1 MMKRKLYDLVNG
13 AGKLP
18 IGRLAVGSLWAPVL
32 WFAVIALE
40 DGRIDPA
47 IGWHYREQ
55 LMYQVVSLLTA
66 AAFLNLSLWLV
77 HRKFPGVALTLWI
90 PSVGIS
96 GLLLLVVGLAFVCEG
111 SSGDILSFCSD
122 PDDMTP
128 FTLFVSGVMASF
140 TLPGWVA
147 LGLSHL
153 ITLARR
159 DRSRT
164 TDAPEPSRP
173 D

>member
-1 MMKRKLYDLVNG
+1 MKRKLYDLVNG
-13 AGKLP
+13 AGNLP
-18 IGRLAVGSLWAPVL
+18 IGKLAVGSLWAPAL
-32 WFAVIALE
+32 WFAVIALGE
-40 DGRIDPA
+40 GSSL
-47 IGWHYREQ
+47 WYFREQ
-55 LMYQVVSLLTA
+55 LLYQVVSLLTA

-77 HRKFPGVALTLWI
+77 RRKFPGFALTLWI

-96 GLLLLVVGLAFVCEG
+96 GLLLLFVGLLVVNCE
-111 SSGDILSFCSD
+111 SGDIFSCSG
-122 PDDMTP
+122 PGGMTP

-140 TLPGWVA
+140 TLPGWAA

-159 DRSRT
+159 GRSRT
-164 TDAPEPSRP
+164 TDAPEPSRS